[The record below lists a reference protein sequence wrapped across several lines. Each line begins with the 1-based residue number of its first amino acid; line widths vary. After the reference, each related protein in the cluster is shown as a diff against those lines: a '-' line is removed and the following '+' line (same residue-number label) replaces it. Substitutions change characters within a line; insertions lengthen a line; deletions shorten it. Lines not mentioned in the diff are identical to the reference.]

1 MPFDGNEGVFARNEE
16 LLGKLDKVIA
26 PLASE
31 DKWCR
36 GRLRDLKGRRCIV
49 GALRA
54 AKAKK
59 QLYGLIIT
67 SARDV
72 TGIGY
77 RTVEGF
83 NDHDA
88 TDHALVLTILHDVR
102 RRILV
107 GDIPP
112 VVTSRVSFLQR
123 IVTALAA
130 RPAEI

>member
-26 PLASE
+26 LLAPE
-31 DKWCR
+31 DQWCK

-49 GALRA
+49 EALRA

-67 SARDV
+67 SARGV

-88 TDHALVLTILHDVR
+88 TDHTLVLTILHDVR

-107 GDIPP
+107 GDIPS
-112 VVTSRVSFLQR
+112 VVRRRGSRFCSGS
-123 IVTALAA
+123 
-130 RPAEI
+130 